1 MSVCQ
6 ILVTPEAPT
15 TASNSLTA
23 TGVNAAL
30 GIQASVVTRYLMAA
44 KADLAEMGGHVLLPV
59 THLMVLSAN
68 VHLVS
73 LAPPASMTLVPV
85 AV

>member
-1 MSVCQ
+1 MSAVKVTSMSVCQ

-30 GIQASVVTRYLMAA
+30 GIQ
-44 KADLAEMGGHVLLPV
+44 VL
-59 THLMVLSAN
+59 N
-68 VHLVS
+68 VDQQQK
-73 LAPPASMTLVPV
+73 
-85 AV
+85 